1 MSDSTIA
8 YRYALALLDIGIERK
23 NFEQLG
29 RELDRVIQLFDVED
43 VRRLFQNPKFGAGV
57 RKQVLTELL
66 QQVKISPICRNF
78 LFLLVDKSRISSL
91 PHIVAAYHDLADER
105 AGRMWAKVTV
115 AQRLGEP
122 EVARLRSVLQKA
134 TGQRVVIEQ
143 KEDPSIIGGIITNVG
158 GKVYDGSVRSQLENF
173 RARMRQG
180 QA

>member
-8 YRYALALLDIGIERK
+8 HRYALALLDIGIERK

-57 RKQVLTELL
+57 RKKVLTVLL

-91 PHIVAAYHDLADER
+91 PKIVEAYHALADER
-105 AGRMWAKVTV
+105 AGEV
-115 AQRLGEP
+115 RL
-122 EVARLRSVLQKA
+122 
-134 TGQRVVIEQ
+134 
-143 KEDPSIIGGIITNVG
+143 DPLEGGA
-158 GKVYDGSVRSQLENF
+158 D
-173 RARMRQG
+173 RAPP
-180 QA
+180 